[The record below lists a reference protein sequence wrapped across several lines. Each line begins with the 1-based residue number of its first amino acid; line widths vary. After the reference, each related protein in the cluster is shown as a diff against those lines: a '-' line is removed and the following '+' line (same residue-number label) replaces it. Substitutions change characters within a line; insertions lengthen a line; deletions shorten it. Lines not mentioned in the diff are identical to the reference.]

1 MHHNNFYWSNASIRI
16 YAAAVQT
23 PHPFL
28 APNWI
33 KGHTR
38 PGWVASAPGGWIRG
52 KIKNTVG
59 LPTAPY
65 IRPGV
70 LDFSIIKQYTVILP
84 FDSWYIWTS
93 NFYKFTVK
101 MTVSALLES
110 VINLMAETFP
120 PTSMKTF
127 FIVAGI
133 NGIICIYLGI
143 YLVKTFP
150 CSFHIDG
157 RKGWEES
164 LECSKTSD

>member
-1 MHHNNFYWSNASIRI
+1 
-16 YAAAVQT
+16 
-23 PHPFL
+23 
-28 APNWI
+28 
-33 KGHTR
+33 
-38 PGWVASAPGGWIRG
+38 
-52 KIKNTVG
+52 
-59 LPTAPY
+59 
-65 IRPGV
+65 
-70 LDFSIIKQYTVILP
+70 
-84 FDSWYIWTS
+84 
-93 NFYKFTVK
+93 

-157 RKGWEES
+157 RKG
-164 LECSKTSD
+164 